1 LEGVGNF
8 SEHGT
13 GIAEKKSNFD
23 IKINWQPYYLVI
35 YIIIV
40 IILGIGVVAG
50 LNELRYYSGVPS
62 SAGPG
67 EDEDEEGLEVDYT
80 EEDLPPM
87 DEEEEEFDQEERR
100 PFGTYG
106 ITTHPES
113 SEPEP
118 RRPRYESQKEYAP
131 PPKPA
136 RPPPKR
142 DFAPPKAPE
151 TLRQEGELS
160 EEMARV
166 QDDIN
171 RLKSQGVDTSSIDQL
186 LRTSKKNL
194 SDGDP
199 TKAKQYLGYASERLK
214 NLMAKREEAVIAIR
228 EAKEVLSGMRG
239 SADLTIV
246 ENFLVK
252 ADSLLKEGDFREA
265 INYAKK
271 AKDRAQRLQRREMRL

>member
-1 LEGVGNF
+1 MD
-8 SEHGT
+8 S
-13 GIAEKKSNFD
+13 
-23 IKINWQPYYLVI
+23 
-35 YIIIV
+35 
-40 IILGIGVVAG
+40 
-50 LNELRYYSGVPS
+50 
-62 SAGPG
+62 
-67 EDEDEEGLEVDYT
+67 EEGLEDK
-80 EEDLPPM
+80 
-87 DEEEEEFDQEERR
+87 ERR

-106 ITTHPES
+106 VTSQPEPR
-113 SEPEP
+113 EPEP
-118 RRPRYESQKEYAP
+118 RRSRYDMQKEKEYVP
-131 PPKPA
+131 EPSSR

-142 DFAPPKAPE
+142 EFAPPKDPE
-151 TLRQEGELS
+151 TMRQEGQLK

-166 QDDIN
+166 QDD
-171 RLKSQGVDTSSIDQL
+171 LDKVKAQGVDTSSIDQL

-194 SDGDP
+194 ADGDH

-228 EAKEVLSGMRG
+228 EAREVLSGMRG